1 MKGLRSPSAIP
12 IRVELPAATIT
23 AAARTLFAGEVE
35 PELGLEE
42 EELMGV
48 IWNGSLHSLGLHNK
62 GRLGTRG
69 SECARNPMVPSQ
81 PPRPTPSD
89 PEQNRTPENCPW
101 PIVLGLDPGTKI
113 MGYGAILD
121 VRGDHRL
128 LAAGTVRPVGEE
140 APARLADIARQAT
153 ELFERL
159 RPTVIV
165 VETAFSTQNVQSALR
180 LGEARGVLLA
190 AASRFGAQVVQYAP
204 AVPRKTLLG
213 NGNAKKEQVAA
224 MVATLLGLTEP
235 PKPLDVTDALSLAL
249 AFLHRGKTL
258 DALTRGSS
266 RSRLQP

>member
-1 MKGLRSPSAIP
+1 MSSTPRSRPIP
-12 IRVELPAATIT
+12 ERPAPASTLGESSQADLEGE
-23 AAARTLFAGEVE
+23 AAAQSE
-35 PELGLEE
+35 PEL
-42 EELMGV
+42 
-48 IWNGSLHSLGLHNK
+48 
-62 GRLGTRG
+62 
-69 SECARNPMVPSQ
+69 
-81 PPRPTPSD
+81 
-89 PEQNRTPENCPW
+89 NRVPENCLW

-121 VRGDHRL
+121 AQGDHRL
-128 LAAGTVRPVGEE
+128 LAAGTVRPIGEE
-140 APARLADIARQAT
+140 APARLADIQRQVG

-165 VETAFSTQNVQSALR
+165 VETAFSTQNIQSALR

-190 AASRFGAQVVQYAP
+190 CAARWGAQVVQYAP

-213 NGNAKKEQVAA
+213 NGNAKKDQVAA
-224 MVATLLGLTEP
+224 MVANLLGLAEP

-258 DALTRGSS
+258 ESLTRGSS